1 MGSGVT
7 DAWGGS
13 WGASW
18 GVSWGAGQ
26 IIQPPATGGGG
37 ALSGSVRPARWRPMR
52 YRPEDRSAERITQFA
67 KELSEQLE
75 ADAIS
80 AAKAEEIAR
89 RAERLKGLLVES
101 ALAQEYLIAM
111 VAALISAVRDAAAIA
126 GNAARQRQLIE
137 AAEIAA
143 RLEADLRDEED
154 ALILLMV

>member
-1 MGSGVT
+1 MGAGVT
-7 DAWGGS
+7 FDAWGGS
-13 WGASW
+13 WGSSW
-18 GVSWGAGQ
+18 GVSWGSRQ
-26 IIQPPATGGGG
+26 NVPSTGGG
-37 ALSGSVRPARWRPMR
+37 ALSGPSIRPARWRPMR

-89 RAERLKGLLVES
+89 RAERLKVLIAES
-101 ALAQEYLIAM
+101 AIAQDYLIAI
-111 VAALISAVRDAAAIA
+111 VVALISSVKEASAMAEAAD
-126 GNAARQRQLIE
+126 RQRQIIQ

-143 RLEADLRDEED
+143 RLESDLRDEED